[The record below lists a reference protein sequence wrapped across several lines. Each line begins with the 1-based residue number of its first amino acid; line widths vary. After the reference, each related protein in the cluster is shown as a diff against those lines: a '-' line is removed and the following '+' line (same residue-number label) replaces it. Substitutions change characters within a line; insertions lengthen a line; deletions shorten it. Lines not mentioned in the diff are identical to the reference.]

1 MKTIKEYMEVEYPIQ
16 LTPIV
21 EDGDHYWR
29 AWYPDLSGCE
39 AFGDN
44 PEEALQRA
52 EEARFAWIESA
63 VEEDC
68 PVPPPTAERSGRLLI
83 RIPPDLH
90 EQLAAQANNR
100 EVSLNTHIIYLLSQN
115 TLDYE
120 SRRLF
125 ETIDRKLN
133 SLFSTKQVPACPYQ
147 EDEWLGG
154 DVESGQLV
162 RMITVARGQTFGS

>member
-21 EDGDHYWR
+21 EDEDRYWR

-39 AFGDN
+39 AFGKN
-44 PEEALQRA
+44 PEEALRRA

-63 VEEDC
+63 IEERC

-90 EQLAAQANNR
+90 EQLVAQANHR

-115 TLDYE
+115 TLAHE

-125 ETIDRKLN
+125 EVIDQKLN
-133 SLFSTKQVPACPYQ
+133 GLLSTKQGPACSYQ
-147 EDEWLGG
+147 GDEWLDG
-154 DVESGQLV
+154 DVASSQLV
-162 RMITVARGQTFGS
+162 RMITVARSQSFGS